1 MNHILSLS
9 QEELSQFK
17 LPGQAFRRK
26 QLYHWFH
33 EKQVLDYDEMTNLPK
48 DLIEFLKSEH
58 PLPEVKVV
66 QEIMAEDGTKKLLF
80 ALGQDDYAEAV
91 IMEYRYGSS
100 LCLSTQIG
108 CRMGCTFC
116 ASTIHGLVRNIT
128 AEEMIMMLYLS
139 NHYSKSR
146 ISRMVLM
153 GSGEPLENLDEV
165 LVFLHQIV
173 SQEGYNMSARHISL
187 STCGLP
193 EGIRRL
199 AQAELPITLALSLHA
214 PNDALRRQIMPIAKA
229 FTIRE
234 VLAACDDYIANT
246 GRRVTIE
253 YALIE
258 NFNDQAEQA
267 RELAQLIRGK
277 LYHVNLIPV
286 NPIKEREFTAP
297 DRERLKEFKN
307 LLEADR
313 IHVTI
318 RRELG
323 SEIAASC
330 GQLRNQAIEL
340 KMNAGG

>member
-1 MNHILSLS
+1 VKHILSLS
-9 QEELSQFK
+9 RRELAQTD
-17 LPGQAFRRK
+17 LPGQPFRRK

-33 EKQVLDYDEMTNLPK
+33 EKQVLDYEQMTNLPK
-48 DLIEFLKSEH
+48 DLIEFLKAEH
-58 PLPEVKVV
+58 PLPAISVARALT
-66 QEIMAEDGTKKLLF
+66 AEDGTKKLLF
-80 ALGQDDYAEAV
+80 ALGDDYAEAV

-128 AEEMIMMLYLS
+128 AEEMIMMLYLA
-139 NHYSKSR
+139 NDYSSGR
-146 ISRMVLM
+146 IGRLVLM

-165 LVFLHQIV
+165 LTFLHRIV
-173 SQEGYNMSARHISL
+173 SEDGYNMSARHISL
-187 STCGLP
+187 SSCGLP

-199 AQAELPITLALSLHA
+199 AKEELPITLALSLHA

-229 FTIRE
+229 YTIRE
-234 VLAACDDYIANT
+234 VLAACDEYIAQT

-258 NFNDQAEQA
+258 GFNDGAQQA
-267 RELAQLIRGK
+267 RELSQLIQGK

-286 NPIKEREFTAP
+286 NPIKERQFTPP